1 MSFILAS
8 QRGGAEIV
16 GDGCKGHA
24 KWCDKENQKDQ
35 GKMRCMKHSENNE
48 GKNEVLGR
56 LKEST
61 KFRVRNR
68 KQNN

>member
-1 MSFILAS
+1 
-8 QRGGAEIV
+8 
-16 GDGCKGHA
+16 
-24 KWCDKENQKDQ
+24 
-35 GKMRCMKHSENNE
+35 MKHSENNE